1 MALSSLDNLV
11 AKIKSD
17 GAERAQELKSE
28 AQAKAEKIVRQ
39 ASIAAERERDEILS
53 KVRSEAA
60 RLSEQ
65 IVEAKKR
72 EVRDSMLHAK
82 HDAINK
88 VIDLAREALK
98 KMSKEDYL
106 RFVVQT
112 LSGMDLTDETVLFA
126 KSYNVSAADV
136 DRINTQL
143 GARGN
148 TASLTLYAG
157 DAGREVDSGFVV
169 IKNGVEED
177 YTLDSI
183 IGYQRTSLEAYIVK
197 ELF

>member
-1 MALSSLDNLV
+1 MSSLDNLV

-53 KVRSEAA
+53 KARSEAA

-72 EVRDSMLHAK
+72 EVRDSILHAK

-126 KSYNVSAADV
+126 KSYNVSSADV

>member
-1 MALSSLDNLV
+1 MSSLDNLV

-53 KVRSEAA
+53 KARSEAA

-72 EVRDSMLHAK
+72 EVRDSILHAK

>member
-1 MALSSLDNLV
+1 MSSLDNLV

-53 KVRSEAA
+53 KARSEAA

>member
-1 MALSSLDNLV
+1 MSSLDNLV

-39 ASIAAERERDEILS
+39 ASIEAERERDEILS
-53 KVRSEAA
+53 KARSEAA

-72 EVRDSMLHAK
+72 EVRDSILHAK

>member
-1 MALSSLDNLV
+1 MSSLDNLV

>member
-1 MALSSLDNLV
+1 MSSLDNLV

-39 ASIAAERERDEILS
+39 ASIAAEKERDEILS
-53 KVRSEAA
+53 KARSEAA

-72 EVRDSMLHAK
+72 EVRDSILHAK

>member
-1 MALSSLDNLV
+1 V

-53 KVRSEAA
+53 KARSEAA

-72 EVRDSMLHAK
+72 EVRDSILHAK

-126 KSYNVSAADV
+126 KSYNVSSADV